1 MIAATNGRL
10 SPITTAWPTIGTA
23 RIGNE
28 GGKPANA
35 GFKWDIYLFASEA
48 DADKASVN
56 LSNLTDENDLS
67 SPDGLVF
74 SPATGI
80 CWIQTDDG
88 AYTDKT
94 NCMLL
99 AAIPGEVGD
108 GGEVSINNVGG
119 TVPQKTFLGATLG
132 EARLRRF
139 LVGPK
144 GCEITGL
151 TEADDGKTIFVNIQH
166 PGEGT
171 LALGQAAK
179 DFTEATLESTWP
191 SNAGYG
197 PGKRPRS
204 ATIAIRRKDG
214 KPIGL

>member
-1 MIAATNGRL
+1 
-10 SPITTAWPTIGTA
+10 
-23 RIGNE
+23 
-28 GGKPANA
+28 
-35 GFKWDIYLFASEA
+35 
-48 DADKASVN
+48 
-56 LSNLTDENDLS
+56 
-67 SPDGLVF
+67 
-74 SPATGI
+74 
-80 CWIQTDDG
+80 
-88 AYTDKT
+88 
-94 NCMLL
+94 MLL

-108 GGEVSINNVGG
+108 GDEVNIANAGA

-166 PGEGT
+166 PGEDTAAIGT
-171 LALGQAAK
+171 NADYTFQ
-179 DFTEATLESTWP
+179 STWP